1 VCADRRS
8 PGIDF
13 NAESLVLVTGPTHLE
28 CNRVRKNQ
36 DFLACWLLAIMSSP
50 LVDQG
55 GQPVNIAT
63 NTHPTTQATSTTL
76 LVTITAIMA
85 FYLTFRT
92 LASQTTSDEFLQK
105 WQIKKNVGLDTANKT
120 ISALFGA
127 SSAIIGAYVLASYGG
142 SYYTDVVITYFMPV
156 AIGYFIYD
164 FFAMIE
170 VYKLRLDE
178 TDQNANETDKT
189 IRGFISNQ
197 PLISIHHLALSL
209 FFIPLM
215 VNRRDHYPGDP
226 MLACALLMEAST
238 PFVSLRAILYNLH
251 LRHSVIYVLNGIVMV
266 FVFFWCRIGIYPWF
280 YHVHSLAT
288 QVTFIEAVMK
298 TPPRCATW
306 LILAL
311 LLQLHWFRIMFLGA
325 LKVVREK
332 FRQTPATDSTILQS
346 NVADASDKTNIKTPN
361 NNHAISTEFVA
372 KDIMKNHKSD

>member
-1 VCADRRS
+1 M
-8 PGIDF
+8 G
-13 NAESLVLVTGPTHLE
+13 THT
-28 CNRVRKNQ
+28 
-36 DFLACWLLAIMSSP
+36 
-50 LVDQG
+50 
-55 GQPVNIAT
+55 T
-63 NTHPTTQATSTTL
+63 N
-76 LVTITAIMA
+76 M
-85 FYLTFRT
+85 
-92 LASQTTSDEFLQK
+92 EFLLR
-105 WQIKKNVGLDTANKT
+105 WQIKKHVGLDTANKT
-120 ISALFGA
+120 ISALFGGF
-127 SSAIIGAYVLASYGG
+127 SALTGAYVLATYGG
-142 SYYTDVVITYFMPV
+142 NYYSDAAITYFMPL
-156 AIGYFIYD
+156 AIGYFLYD

-170 VYKLRLDE
+170 VYIARL
-178 TDQNANETDKT
+178 NETEGSSQSDKT
-189 IRGFISNQ
+189 IRGFVRNQ

-266 FVFFWCRIGIYPWF
+266 LVFFWCRIGIYPWF

-288 QVTFIEAVMK
+288 QVTFMEAVMR

-332 FRQTPATDSTILQS
+332 FAKNNSNSSKNNSDSNQENHS
-346 NVADASDKTNIKTPN
+346 TNETSSALTAPNNRTPN
-361 NNHAISTEFVA
+361 NNHESEFVA
-372 KDIMKNHKSD
+372 K